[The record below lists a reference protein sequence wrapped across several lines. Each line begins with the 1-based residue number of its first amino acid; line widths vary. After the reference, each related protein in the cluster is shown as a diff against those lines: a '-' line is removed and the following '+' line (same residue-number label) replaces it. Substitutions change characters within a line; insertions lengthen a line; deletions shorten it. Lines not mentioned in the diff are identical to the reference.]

1 MQCTYFIFLLRK
13 YKGSLHLILN
23 GHGECTVILSVLFT
37 CLIDLLQLLFIDLVW
52 YGVVWFSVYC
62 ICEAFLY
69 TCVVFDFCIGLSYV
83 FCFLLKKKSQYGIDL
98 LLCGKFLIN
107 IYFHTKLS
115 FPTNVSR
122 NPLSRQDSFLEMG
135 NRWGFNS
142 FLLDQYLF
150 HQ

>member
-83 FCFLLKKKSQYGIDL
+83 FCFLLKKKVNTE
-98 LLCGKFLIN
+98 LICFFVGN
-107 IYFHTKLS
+107 FWSTYISTLNCLFQQMSPGTLYPGRIHFWKWVIAEASIPS
-115 FPTNVSR
+115 F
-122 NPLSRQDSFLEMG
+122 
-135 NRWGFNS
+135 
-142 FLLDQYLF
+142 
-150 HQ
+150 